1 MGKKEK
7 VSDKNPTTTTDMGMF
22 GSTTTGPTGSTFNA
36 TDFQKNFTKANEEN
50 ALNYQNALNNLV
62 TTDISRDIAQ
72 EAVDDMNRQYQLDFQ
87 NQLLSPA
94 LSKGWLRGSTAQD
107 VATVANQDY
116 QNRRYQLV
124 NDEIERQQQEQSY
137 NINKYNQALQQ
148 ALGGYMTMYDIAKG
162 VTGLSNQLNSN
173 IANFQLQAQ
182 KANQESADARY
193 KANMQA
199 VGKALEAAG
208 TVGAVA
214 LSDIRVKENIEKLD
228 TVDGINI
235 YKFDY
240 INGAKDQVG
249 VIAQEMQ
256 EKCPECVVNGEI
268 LKVDYSKL
276 PEKVQARIEEL
287 LGVLDRNNGGV

>member
-7 VSDKNPTTTTDMGMF
+7 VSTTNPTTTTDMGMF
-22 GSTTTGPTGSTFNA
+22 GSTTTGAKGSTFNA
-36 TDFQKNFTKANEEN
+36 TDFQKKFTEANEAN

-72 EAVDDMNRQYQLDFQ
+72 EAVDNMNRQYQLDFQ

-124 NDEIERQQQEQSY
+124 NDEIARQQQEQEY

-148 ALGGYMTMYDIAKG
+148 ALGGYTTMYDIAKG

-173 IANFQLQAQ
+173 VANFQLQAQ
-182 KANQESADARY
+182 KASQESADKRY
-193 KANMQA
+193 QANMSA
-199 VGKALEAAG
+199 VNEALKSAG
-208 TVGAVA
+208 QIGAVA
-214 LSDIRVKENIEKLD
+214 MASDIRVKENIEKLD

-240 INGAKDQVG
+240 IDGAKDQVG

-287 LGVLDRNNGGV
+287 R